1 MSFEEYLK
9 TYGTEYIEAICYKFY
24 IYYNIKNIKA
34 YDFNDFVQDCTIHLF
49 TQWSQW
55 KEEKAS
61 INTFIYLIIKCYSYK
76 ILRKSNAQKRV
87 GSKNEYSLDYEIE
100 GNSNKKMK
108 VSNNYSELSCNLYNS
123 DDEYKHL
130 VEYCCSQIKNDKH
143 KLLFKMY
150 LNGYSYEE
158 IGKIINMKTI
168 NVNSTCQRIRRKFKE
183 GYYRI
188 I

>member
-1 MSFEEYLK
+1 MSFNDYLEK
-9 TYGTEYIEAICYKFY
+9 YGMNYIEAVCYKFY
-24 IYYNIKNIKA
+24 IYYTIKSIKA
-34 YDFNDFVQDCTIHLF
+34 YDFNDFVQDCTTYLF
-49 TQWSQW
+49 SQW
-55 KEEKAS
+55 EKWNSEKAS

-76 ILRKSNAQKRV
+76 ILRSSNAKKRV
-87 GSKNEYSLDYEIE
+87 DSKNEYSLDYEIE
-100 GNSNKKMK
+100 GDSNKKMK

-143 KLLFKMY
+143 KLLFKLY

-183 GYYRI
+183 GYYRAI
-188 I
+188 